1 MDFNLTVF
9 LVGILGGAL
18 GEALKWYQ
26 LRESPNMP
34 EYSKK
39 PAYWIITAVIALAG
53 GVLAWLYGIDMTK
66 LLLALNIGISAP
78 LILKS
83 LASAV
88 PNLSGVGGAK
98 DLEGSKP
105 SIGSFLAGK

>member
-9 LVGILGGAL
+9 LIGTLGGVL

-26 LRESPNMP
+26 LRDSLNMP

-53 GVLAWLYGIDMTK
+53 GVLAWLYGIDTTK

-78 LILKS
+78 LILKG

-88 PNLSGVGGAK
+88 PNLGGAGGAK
-98 DLEGSKP
+98 DLDGPKP
-105 SIGSFLAGK
+105 SIGNFIAGK